1 MHAGPPVSPRSIIG
15 PCLLPHTQ
23 AGECL
28 RRVAFRRKILPVSHV
43 SLPVSHVSLPFRSF
57 FFFLIGVQ
65 TKNTIRKELR
75 FVVWWFTA
83 RTLPCN
89 DIPEPK
95 RRNISAKRELRLPF
109 RMGTLSVSQRYRSN
123 PPFRR
128 VVTPG
133 WKKIDLFC
141 RSAALLVGEMTRS
154 MRRIDQGDQALRLVN
169 FSCAGVLWEKS
180 YAAKYLQDG

>member
-1 MHAGPPVSPRSIIG
+1 M
-15 PCLLPHTQ
+15 
-23 AGECL
+23 
-28 RRVAFRRKILPVSHV
+28 
-43 SLPVSHVSLPFRSF
+43 
-57 FFFLIGVQ
+57 IGVQ

-128 VVTPG
+128 DVTPG
-133 WKKIDLFC
+133 LFMGRERKMAARIVRVMVRKLLDAKIEQLP
-141 RSAALLVGEMTRS
+141 
-154 MRRIDQGDQALRLVN
+154 
-169 FSCAGVLWEKS
+169 
-180 YAAKYLQDG
+180 